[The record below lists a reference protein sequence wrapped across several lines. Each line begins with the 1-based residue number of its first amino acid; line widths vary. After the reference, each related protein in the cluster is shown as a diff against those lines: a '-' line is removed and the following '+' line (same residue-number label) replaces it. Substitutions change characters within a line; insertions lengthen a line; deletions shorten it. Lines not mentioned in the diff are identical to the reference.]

1 MMANEVSPARVL
13 KFDQCHDTIFIYRND
28 GTGELAERG
37 NHCQDRLCMVCGR
50 ARSARI
56 ADALEERIADMH
68 PIFLTLTVRGGV
80 GKKLASQLEILLE
93 GFKRLRRMP
102 IWSAV
107 VGGVAMLEV
116 KWSTHGGGHWHPH
129 LHCLLDSRYME
140 QGQLVQA
147 WSACTGGSTSV
158 DIRRVDNR
166 DQALRYVSKYASKPM
181 CSSFTDKVWKI
192 QEAMS
197 ALKGRRLV
205 TLFGDWYGTPLNEEE
220 EEELPPFLTN
230 WRCCGTER
238 KIRCEADDGD
248 RSAIALLEDLERHRS
263 RRHDDPDG

>member
-1 MMANEVSPARVL
+1 MIGNEVSPARVL
-13 KFDQCHDTIFIYRND
+13 KFDQCHDTIFIYKND
-28 GTGELAERG
+28 ATGDLAERG
-37 NHCQDRLCMVCGR
+37 NHCQDRFCMVCGR
-50 ARSARI
+50 ARSGRI
-56 ADALEERIADMH
+56 ADALEERIAEMH
-68 PIFLTLTVRGGV
+68 PIFLTLTVRGRV
-80 GKKLASQLEILLE
+80 GKKLAVQLDILLE

-116 KWSTHGGGHWHPH
+116 KWSKESGGHWHPH

-140 QGQLVQA
+140 QGHLVEA

-158 DIRRVDNR
+158 DIRRVDDR
-166 DQALRYVSKYASKPM
+166 RQALRYVSKYASKPM

-192 QEAMS
+192 REAMA

-205 TLFGDWYGTPLNEEE
+205 TLFGGWYGTPLNEDIEE
-220 EEELPPFLTN
+220 EEPPFFTH

-238 KIRCEADDGD
+238 AIRSKAADGEGD
-248 RSAIALLEDLERHRS
+248 SVALLEALEWHRS
-263 RRHDDPDG
+263 RRHDPPDG